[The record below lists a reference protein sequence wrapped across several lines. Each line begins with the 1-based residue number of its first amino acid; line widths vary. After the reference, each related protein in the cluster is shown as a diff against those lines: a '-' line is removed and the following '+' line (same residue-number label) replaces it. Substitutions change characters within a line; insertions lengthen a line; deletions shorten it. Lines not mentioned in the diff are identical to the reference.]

1 MAISITR
8 YVDITSGVGAGVSVS
23 RRELILRL
31 FTTSAL
37 VPTDAVVEFE
47 SASDVGSY
55 FGTSSEEY
63 ARAAFYFGWVSKLI
77 TAPQKLSFASYR
89 PAATPPRIYGVK
101 GAQTLGDWTAISD
114 GALDITL
121 GATTHTINGLDFSL
135 DASLSDVA
143 ATIRAGI
150 NAESGTMWTGA
161 TVSWDSTNKRFN
173 LVGGDD
179 GAAAVGC
186 AAPSTGGGTDIGL
199 LIGWR
204 PSTLAIWSPGSDL
217 EAPVDAVTNSAEGN
231 NNFGSFAFVPALTD
245 IDDITD
251 VAEWNQAQNVL
262 FQFHVPVSAANAS
275 AWSTA
280 LIDIG
285 GTGLTLSETADE
297 YPEML
302 PCNILAATPYNRR
315 NSTQNYMFQQA
326 DLTPSVTNNTDAGT
340 YDNLRVNYYGQTQT
354 AGQQLSFYQR
364 GALMGS
370 GTDPV
375 DMNVYANEQWL
386 KDACTAALMG
396 LLLALARVSA
406 NEQGRGQVLAAL
418 QSVINEALTNG
429 VISVGKLLTS
439 TQKAYIT
446 QLTDDD
452 MAWMQVQ
459 NEGYW
464 IDCVIESYVG
474 SGDATEYK
482 AVYTIFYSKDDAI
495 RKVEGSHILI

>member
-8 YVDITSGVGAGVSVS
+8 YVDIVSGVGAGVSVA

-31 FTTSAL
+31 FTTSEL
-37 VPTDAVVEFE
+37 VPTDAVVTFE
-47 SASDVGSY
+47 TLSDVGSY

-63 ARAAFYFGWVSKLI
+63 ARAAFYFGWVSKLV
-77 TAPQKLSFASYR
+77 TSPQKLSFASYR
-89 PAATPPRIYGVK
+89 PAATPPRIYGAK
-101 GAQTLGDWTAISD
+101 GAQTLADWTAISD
-114 GALDITL
+114 GALDVTL
-121 GATTHTINGLDFSL
+121 GDNTYTINGLDFS
-135 DASLSDVA
+135 AQVSLSGVA
-143 ATIRAGI
+143 AVIQAGI
-150 NAESGTMWTGA
+150 NAESGTMWTSA
-161 TVSWDSTNKRFN
+161 TVAWDATNKRFN

-179 GAAAVGC
+179 GEAAVGV
-186 AAPSTGGGTDIGL
+186 AAPSTGGGTDISL
-199 LIGWR
+199 LVGWR
-204 PSTLAIWSPGSDL
+204 PSTSAIWSPGSDA
-217 EAPVDAVTNSAEGN
+217 ETPVEAVTASAEGN

-245 IDDITD
+245 IDAITD

-280 LIDIG
+280 LVDIG
-285 GTGLTLSETADE
+285 GVGLTLSEEADE

-302 PCNILAATPYNRR
+302 PCMILAATPYSRR

-326 DLTPSVTNNTDAGT
+326 DLTASVTNNTDAGT

-354 AGQQLSFYQR
+354 AGQLLAFYQR
-364 GALMGS
+364 GKLMGS
-370 GTDPV
+370 STDPV

-386 KDACTAALMG
+386 KDALTAVLME
-396 LLLALARVSA
+396 LLLAVSRVSA
-406 NEQGRGQVLAAL
+406 NEQGRGDILAVM
-418 QSVINEALTNG
+418 QSVINEALNNG
-429 VISVGKLLTS
+429 VISIGKALTS

-464 IDCVIESYVG
+464 LDCAIQSYLVG
-474 SGDATEYK
+474 DTMEYK
-482 AVYTIFYSKDDAI
+482 AVYTLIYSKDDAI
-495 RKVEGSHILI
+495 RKVEGSNILI